1 MRMRRKPYARP
12 ELAACPFNVN
22 EPEKLK
28 GKWKSAFK
36 RDKLPLYI
44 ELGMGKG
51 GHLAKLAHDNRDINF
66 LGIDIKSE
74 VIVVAKRNIE
84 AVYGEE
90 PIDNVLIMSLDIERM
105 LNAFGDEDR
114 AGRIYINFCNP
125 WPKDRHKKHRLT
137 HTKQL
142 KIYEK
147 IMQKGAEL
155 RFKTD
160 DDELYEDTLGYLKEE
175 GWSIVFSSNDFSH
188 TPMPE
193 NIITEHEKMFMDMG
207 KKMKGIIALPPAT
220 DSCVNE
226 S

>member
-22 EPEKLK
+22 EPLELK
-28 GKWKSAFK
+28 NRWKALFK
-36 RDKLPLYI
+36 RPDAPLYM

-51 GHLAKLAHDNRDINF
+51 GHLSKLAHKERGINF

-84 AVYGEE
+84 EIYGDE
-90 PIDNVLIMSLDIERM
+90 PIDNVLIMSLDIERL
-105 LNAFGDEDR
+105 LNAFGEEDMVDR
-114 AGRIYINFCNP
+114 VYINFCNP

-137 HTKQL
+137 HSKQL
-142 KIYEK
+142 KLYRQ
-147 IMQKGAEL
+147 IMKPDAEL

-160 DDELYEDTLGYLKEE
+160 DDELYADTLEYFAEE
-175 GWSIVFSSNDFSH
+175 GWRVIFNSSDFAAI
-188 TPMPE
+188 PMPD

-207 KKMKGIIALPPAT
+207 KKIKGIIALPPS
-220 DSCVNE
+220 DE
-226 S
+226 KDE